1 MAKKEIV
8 PVEWLEKHMPRGG
21 GTCSYYLQSETGA
34 VSEHANDI
42 CHARALPG
50 NAYLAGKEI
59 ASIHSALPE
68 KSGAAVAKRYY
79 DFLFSKERSPYRQA
93 FNGLEVYKRDDGSYI
108 GFSILDTD
116 VLTCLIGSLCIA
128 SRTPWEFPSKAEVFS
143 QALDAGLK
151 DTEAYYICQITTK
164 EFGGHRLSAD
174 YINGH
179 TTIYNYDGY
188 DYYGRINERYKTHS
202 LKALDSGELNYH
214 NLGAYAHSNYKKKQS
229 CTKMYKMFE
238 GDDGKCH
245 PFLSDFA
252 AKVET
257 YYYKGRFGAL
267 AKADPNFP
275 IPFRPVDNG
284 KKMVSIQDLV
294 SAREQWSAL

>member
-8 PVEWLEKHMPRGG
+8 PVEWLEKNMPRGG
-21 GTCSYYLQSETGA
+21 ACSYYLESETGA

-50 NAYLAGKEI
+50 NAYLEGKEI

-79 DFLFSKERSPYRQA
+79 DFLFNKERSPYRQA
-93 FNGLEVYKRDDGSYI
+93 FKGLEVYKREDGSYI

-116 VLTCLIGSLCIA
+116 VLTCLVGSLCIA

-143 QALDAGLK
+143 RALDAGLK
-151 DTEAYYICQITTK
+151 DTEAYYICQITAK
-164 EFGGHRLSAD
+164 EYNGNRLSVENA
-174 YINGH
+174 NGH
-179 TTIYNYDGY
+179 TTIYNHDGY
-188 DYYGRINERYKTHS
+188 NYYGRMNNQYTTHS
-202 LKALDSGELNYH
+202 LKALDSGELNYYK
-214 NLGAYAHSNYKKKQS
+214 LGPYSNCIYKKKQA
-229 CTKMYKMFE
+229 CEKMYKMFE

-245 PFLSDFA
+245 PFLSKFA

-284 KKMVSIQDLV
+284 NKMVSIQDLV